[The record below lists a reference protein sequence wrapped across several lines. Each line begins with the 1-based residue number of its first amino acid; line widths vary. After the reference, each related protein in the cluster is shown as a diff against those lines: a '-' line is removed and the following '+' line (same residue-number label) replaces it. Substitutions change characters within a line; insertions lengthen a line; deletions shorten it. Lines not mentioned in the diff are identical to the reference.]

1 MAAMANAYKPK
12 TQEWHN
18 SVTFLLIASLLFL
31 RLPFLA
37 GVTYWLKTR
46 PNWLEPAFEIG
57 TYLLTAVLIWWERDR
72 LLDFHVDGLAL
83 TIIILLKPIETIL
96 RAFGGWD
103 KSGLAFP
110 NPLGLTFWAIAV
122 GLFIALRASRTQFPK
137 IQLSQLRWFAVG
149 IVIGAVQAALLGYPA
164 SFQVQEICRLQRPN
178 LVPILVQT
186 IPGFI
191 YQLGYAAVTEEPL
204 FRGFLWGYLRK
215 ARWKEVWIWLFQALL
230 FCLSHIYYLDRAPIS
245 FWIIVPMGALVL
257 GLVAWRS
264 RSIAASMATHGC
276 ANELASTIGCIIA
289 FYRQ

>member
-12 TQEWHN
+12 IREWHN
-18 SVTFLLIASLLFL
+18 SITFLLIAGLLFL

-37 GVTYWLKTR
+37 GITYLLKTS
-46 PNWLEPAFEIG
+46 PNWLGSAFEIS
-57 TYLLTAVLIWWERDR
+57 TYLLTAILIWWERDR

-83 TIIILLKPIETIL
+83 TIILFFKPIETII
-96 RAFGGWD
+96 RAFWGWD

-110 NPLGLTFWAIAV
+110 NPLGLLFWAIAIGV
-122 GLFIALRASRTQFPK
+122 L
-137 IQLSQLRWFAVG
+137 V
-149 IVIGAVQAALLGYPA
+149 GAVELALLGYPM
-164 SFQVQEICRLQRPN
+164 SFQVDESCRQLRPE
-178 LVPILVQT
+178 LVPILVQA

-215 ARWKEVWIWLFQALL
+215 VGWKEVWIWLFQAAL
-230 FCLSHIYYLDRAPIS
+230 FCLGHIYYLDRAPIS
-245 FWIIVPMGALVL
+245 FWIIVPTGALVM

-264 RSIAASMATHGC
+264 RSIAASMAAHGC
-276 ANELASTIGCIIA
+276 GNALGYTMGCMIA